1 MMTTDTMRP
10 KLSIAINSY
19 RNPELLRLCLESV
32 FRYVND
38 IDFEVLVVDSDTE
51 ESTRLMMDDF
61 QQVKFIPNDRNVG
74 FPVLLNR
81 SLEEAKGEFLF
92 LINHDI
98 ILTEHTVSELLKFMN
113 TDPKIGILGP
123 RQINFNGTEQP
134 SYFRFYRPWTIAYRR
149 TVLGKLPFGRRHL
162 DWFLM
167 KDYDRSR
174 PKEVDWVMGSA
185 LFVRRQAVEAVGP
198 MDTRFFMY
206 MEDVD
211 WCRRFWEAGWKVIH
225 VPSVSVYHYHGK
237 GSARGG
243 FLGSLLLNR
252 LTWYHISS
260 AAKYFLK
267 YLGKPL
273 PKHERS

>member
-1 MMTTDTMRP
+1 MTP
-10 KLSIAINSY
+10 KLTIAINSY

-32 FRYVND
+32 FKYATRSDV
-38 IDFEVLVVDSDTE
+38 EVIVVDSATE
-51 ESTRLMMDDF
+51 ESTRLVMKDF
-61 QQVKFIPNDRNVG
+61 PQAGFFPNDRNVG
-74 FPVLLNR
+74 FPVLLNQ
-81 SLEEAKGEFLF
+81 SLRHANGEFLF

-98 ILTEHTVSELLKFMN
+98 ILTENAVSELLRYMES
-113 TDPKIGILGP
+113 DPQIGILGP
-123 RQINFNGTEQP
+123 RQINFNGSEQV
-134 SYFRFYRPWTIAYRR
+134 SCFRFYRPWTIVYRR
-149 TVLGKLPFGRRHL
+149 TVLGRLPLGKRHL

-167 KDYDRSR
+167 NDYDRKAPR
-174 PKEVDWVMGSA
+174 AVDWVMGSA
-185 LFVRRQAVEAVGP
+185 MFVRRAAVTEVGP
-198 MDTRFFMY
+198 MDTRFFLY

-211 WCRRFWEAGWKVIH
+211 WCRRFWASGWKVLH

-273 PKHERS
+273 PRNE

>member
-1 MMTTDTMRP
+1 MIHCRMRP
-10 KLSIAINSY
+10 KLTIAINSY

-32 FRYVND
+32 FRHVQK

-51 ESTRLMMDDF
+51 EPTRLVMNDF
-61 QQVKFIPNDRNVG
+61 PRVGFFAYERNVG

-81 SLEEAKGEFLF
+81 SLKEAKGEFLF

-98 ILTEHTVSELLKFMN
+98 ILTAEAVASLLEFMES
-113 TDPKIGILGP
+113 DPRIGILGP
-123 RQINFNGTEQP
+123 RQVNFNGSEQV
-134 SYFRFYRPWTIAYRR
+134 SCFRFYRPWTIAYRR
-149 TVLGKLPFGRRHL
+149 TILGKLPMGRKHL

-167 KDYDRSR
+167 NDYDRKQSK
-174 PKEVDWVMGSA
+174 PVDWVMGSA
-185 LFVRRQAVEAVGP
+185 LFVRREAAEAVGP
-198 MDTRFFMY
+198 MDTRFFLY

-225 VPSVSVYHYHGK
+225 VPTVSVFHYHGK
-237 GSARGG
+237 GSAKGG

-273 PKHERS
+273 PKHE

>member
-1 MMTTDTMRP
+1 MRP
-10 KLSIAINSY
+10 KLSIAVNSY

-32 FRYVND
+32 FRFVGSQD
-38 IDFEVLVVDSDTE
+38 AEVLVVDSATE
-51 ESTRLMMDDF
+51 EPTRLVMRDF
-61 QQVKFIPNDRNVG
+61 PQVRFFSHEKNVG

-81 SLEEAKGEFLF
+81 SLEESDGEFLL

-98 ILTEHTVSELLKFMN
+98 ILTEGSVPALLAFMAS
-113 TDPKIGILGP
+113 DPKIGMLGP
-123 RQINFNGTEQP
+123 RQINFNGSEQA
-134 SYFRFYRPWTIAYRR
+134 SCFRFYRPWTILYRR
-149 TVLGKLPFGRRHL
+149 TVLGKFPFGRHHL

-167 KDYDRSR
+167 RDYDHEEPRAT
-174 PKEVDWVMGSA
+174 DWIMGSA
-185 LFVRRQAVEAVGP
+185 MFVRRAAIDEVGP
-198 MDTRFFMY
+198 MDTRFFLY

-211 WCRRFWEAGWKVIH
+211 WCRRFWEHGWKVVH

-243 FLGSLLLNR
+243 FLGSLFLNR

-260 AAKYFLK
+260 AMKYFLK

-273 PKHERS
+273 PKHQS

>member
-1 MMTTDTMRP
+1 MTP
-10 KLSIAINSY
+10 KLTIAINSY

-32 FRYVND
+32 FRFASSRDV
-38 IDFEVLVVDSDTE
+38 EVIVVDSATE
-51 ESTRLMMDDF
+51 EPTRLVMKDF
-61 QQVKFIPNDRNVG
+61 PDVGFFPNDRNVG
-74 FPVLLNR
+74 FPVLLNQ
-81 SLEEAKGEFLF
+81 SLQHAKGEFLF

-98 ILTEHTVSELLKFMN
+98 ILTENAVSELLRFMES
-113 TDPKIGILGP
+113 DSKIGILGP
-123 RQINFNGTEQP
+123 RQINFNGSEQV
-134 SYFRFYRPWTIAYRR
+134 SCFRFYRPWTIVYRR
-149 TVLGKLPFGRRHL
+149 TVLGRLPMGKRHL
-162 DWFLM
+162 EWFLM
-167 KDYDRSR
+167 NDYDRKAPRS
-174 PKEVDWVMGSA
+174 VDWVMGSA
-185 LFVRRQAVEAVGP
+185 MFVRRAAVEAVGP
-198 MDTRFFMY
+198 MDTRFFLY

-211 WCRRFWEAGWKVIH
+211 WCRRFWTAGWKVLH

-273 PKHERS
+273 PRHE